1 MTHIVAPFLSDT
13 MEDVQ
18 TIGSEAVFRTGE
30 KFNITWT
37 PSHLTELDILTGSST
52 VDITMVCYFD

>member
-1 MTHIVAPFLSDT
+1 

-37 PSHLTELDILTGSST
+37 PSHLTEDILTGSST
-52 VDITMVCYFD
+52 VDITMVCYSD

>member
-1 MTHIVAPFLSDT
+1 MTYIIVAPFLSDT

-37 PSHLTELDILTGSST
+37 PSHFTVDILTGSST
-52 VDITMVCYFD
+52 VDITMVCYSD